1 MTLLYINPTKLQPEM
16 LDYALGKTNVFPNV
30 VATPRRQI
38 VEMLRLRRAFI
49 RNQLQ
54 VSPHT
59 AYALPDF
66 NELMAA
72 EIWQYAR
79 RELRPLLFRDW
90 DTLIR
95 EMPRFQDVF
104 HHESATLYRDYQ
116 DAISSNRPFIK
127 HRYLSITSKRKAFAK
142 AVRDPRLL
150 AEIELACTG
159 STTYGLP

>member
-1 MTLLYINPTKLQPEM
+1 MTLLYINPTKLNPEM
-16 LDYALGKTNVFPNV
+16 LRYALGQTNNFPNIIGLSRKPI
-30 VATPRRQI
+30 A
-38 VEMLRLRRAFI
+38 EMLRQRRAFI
-49 RNQLQ
+49 RNQLL

-72 EIWQYAR
+72 EIWQYAKR
-79 RELRPLLFRDW
+79 DLQPLLFHDW
-90 DTLIR
+90 DAIIR
-95 EMPRFQDVF
+95 ETPLFQDVF
-104 HHESATLYRDYQ
+104 IHESAELYREYQ
-116 DAISSNRPFIK
+116 DAIGANRPFIK

-142 AVRDPRLL
+142 AVRDPKIL